1 MLLARLLLLSSSAEL
16 WTRGSLH
23 ATVRDMSPGQ
33 INESFGL
40 RDRMSALVRGGN
52 ADNIEALLEDVHPSD
67 IADVV
72 ESLDEEGRLALLRA
86 LPSGLASETLSE
98 MEEGDARGELLASL
112 APAEGAG
119 LIHALSDDDAADLVG
134 ELDPIDRDR
143 ILAELPEEEA
153 GDILDLLQ
161 YGEDTAGGIMT
172 TALVSVF
179 GTVTAGE
186 AVDVVRIQGREVED
200 FYTVFVIDEKSRL
213 LGTVP
218 LDDLIVADTDD
229 LVQSLVEPT
238 VASVFPEAD
247 QEDVGYLI
255 ARYNLVS
262 IPVVT
267 GDGVLLGRITFDDVI
282 DVIEAETTE
291 DLLLFSGLSEEEELK
306 GSSLD
311 AVRTRLPWLFL
322 NAMTASLAAAVVW
335 WFREEIVSATLLAV
349 IMPVVAGLGGNAGQ
363 QALAVTIRRLATSAG
378 PLDARNRVVS
388 KELSVA
394 LFNGAA
400 MGVVVAVAAT
410 GLAIA
415 MGTQTRLGLVVL
427 LAMWGNIAM
436 AGFAGSY
443 IPTFLDRRGQDPAV
457 ASTVFLTAL
466 TDLTGFLLLL
476 GLASLIL

>member
-1 MLLARLLLLSSSAEL
+1 MSSLISSGE
-16 WTRGSLH
+16 
-23 ATVRDMSPGQ
+23 
-33 INESFGL
+33 
-40 RDRMSALVRGGN
+40 
-52 ADNIEALLEDVHPSD
+52 ADVVEALLEEFHPSD

-72 ESLDEEGRLALLRA
+72 ESLEEEDRLVLLRA
-86 LPSGLASETLSE
+86 LPSGLASETLAE
-98 MEEGDARGELLASL
+98 MEEGELRAELLASL

-119 LIHALSDDDAADLVG
+119 LIHELSDDDAADLVG
-134 ELDPIDRDR
+134 ELAPADRDR

-161 YGEDTAGGIMT
+161 YGGDTAGGIMT

-186 AVDVVRIQGREVED
+186 AIDVVRVQGREVED
-200 FYTVFVIDEKSRL
+200 FYTVFVIDEESRL

-218 LDDLIVADTDD
+218 LDDLIVANTDD

-238 VASVFPEAD
+238 VASVLPEAD
-247 QEDVGYLI
+247 QEDVGHLI

-267 GDGVLLGRITFDDVI
+267 GGGVLLGRITFDDVI

-311 AVRTRLPWLFL
+311 AVRTRLPWLLL

-335 WFREEIVSATLLAV
+335 WFRDEIVSATLLAV
-349 IMPVVAGLGGNAGQ
+349 VMPVVAGLGGNAGQ
-363 QALAVTIRRLATSAG
+363 QALAVTVRRLATSAG
-378 PLDARNRVVS
+378 PLDTTNRVVG

-410 GLAIA
+410 GLAVA

>member
-1 MLLARLLLLSSSAEL
+1 MSS
-16 WTRGSLH
+16 
-23 ATVRDMSPGQ
+23 GQ

-52 ADNIEALLEDVHPSD
+52 ADDIEALLEDVHPSD

-229 LVQSLVEPT
+229 LVQ
-238 VASVFPEAD
+238 
-247 QEDVGYLI
+247 
-255 ARYNLVS
+255 
-262 IPVVT
+262 
-267 GDGVLLGRITFDDVI
+267 
-282 DVIEAETTE
+282 
-291 DLLLFSGLSEEEELK
+291 
-306 GSSLD
+306 
-311 AVRTRLPWLFL
+311 
-322 NAMTASLAAAVVW
+322 
-335 WFREEIVSATLLAV
+335 
-349 IMPVVAGLGGNAGQ
+349 
-363 QALAVTIRRLATSAG
+363 
-378 PLDARNRVVS
+378 
-388 KELSVA
+388 
-394 LFNGAA
+394 
-400 MGVVVAVAAT
+400 
-410 GLAIA
+410 
-415 MGTQTRLGLVVL
+415 
-427 LAMWGNIAM
+427 
-436 AGFAGSY
+436 
-443 IPTFLDRRGQDPAV
+443 
-457 ASTVFLTAL
+457 
-466 TDLTGFLLLL
+466 
-476 GLASLIL
+476 